1 MNHFECDLNALTIH
15 DLRKLIHRLMP
26 HMTGK
31 LDRHA
36 YLEALGEE
44 TPSLVNPVLRE
55 LMGSGTLGEADAQ
68 VEMALGLRVDEA
80 AVSPSASD
88 NEAVKELKNMVATT
102 QQGVRDFAESV
113 DKRVEEVETLAR
125 RLLEHEPLRVVIE
138 DRRAEQVKDDG
149 VKVVHQ
155 GFAHSEFP
163 KLLAFARAGVNILMV
178 GPAGSGKTTAAE
190 MLAKALGIP
199 FHFNGA
205 IDSEYK
211 LKGFVDAQ
219 GRLVT
224 TEFRKAFEHG
234 GVYLFDEVDASLPS
248 ATMAFNAALANGWC
262 DFPDGRVVRHPDTI
276 IIAAANTFL
285 GGATF
290 EYVGRNKQD
299 AAFVD
304 RFVALEWNVDEAL
317 ETALC
322 PNQKWCSHVQRLRA
336 RAAAKGLKVIISPRA
351 SINGAKLLEQGLPWE
366 VAEKAAIRKG
376 ITADQWELIS
386 K

>member
-1 MNHFECDLNALTIH
+1 MKNAFEFDVNALTIH

-26 HMTGK
+26 NMKGP
-31 LDRHA
+31 LDRRA
-36 YLEALGEE
+36 YLEAINEE
-44 TPSLVNPVLRE
+44 SPSLVNPALRE
-55 LMGSGTLGEADAQ
+55 LMASGTLGEADEQ
-68 VEMALGLRVDEA
+68 VEIELGLRQGGASQVSGNDSQ
-80 AVSPSASD
+80 AVA
-88 NEAVKELKNMVATT
+88 ELKELVSQT
-102 QQGVRDFAESV
+102 QEGVRAFAEDV
-113 DKRVEEVETLAR
+113 DARVEQVEAIAR
-125 RLLEHEPLRVVIE
+125 RLLEHEPLRVRVE
-138 DRRAEQVKDDG
+138 DHREIASNDEP
-149 VKVVHQ
+149 KVLHQ
-155 GFAHSEFP
+155 GFAHREFP
-163 KLLAFARAGVNILMV
+163 TLLAFAKAGVNILMV

-190 MLAKALGIP
+190 MLAKALGVS

-234 GVYLFDEVDASLPS
+234 GVYLFDEVDASLPA

-262 DFPDGRVVRHPDTI
+262 DFPDGRVNRHPDTV

-304 RFVALEWNVDEAL
+304 RFVSLEWNIDEAL
-317 ETALC
+317 ESALC
-322 PNQKWCSHVQRLRA
+322 PNTKWCGHVQRLRA
-336 RAAAKGLKVIISPRA
+336 SAARKGLKVIISPRA
-351 SINGAKLLEQGLPWE
+351 SINGAKLLAQGLPWE

-376 ITADQWELIS
+376 ITAEQWETIT